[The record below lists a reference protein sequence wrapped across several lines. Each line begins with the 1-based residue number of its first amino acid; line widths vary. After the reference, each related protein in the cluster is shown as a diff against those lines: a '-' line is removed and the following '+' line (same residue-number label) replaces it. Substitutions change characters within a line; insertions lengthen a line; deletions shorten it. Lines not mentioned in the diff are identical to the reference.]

1 MSHII
6 QMKRQI
12 KSIQTTK
19 KLTHAMRLISMSL
32 YSRLD
37 RQKTKIE
44 YFQNN
49 VTSLFHKIMSNSKK
63 KNKLF
68 YGDILDANP
77 LIIIVSSTKGFCGGL
92 NENLFRFIEK
102 NLFIEEHQEPNFI
115 ALGQKAKNFI
125 EEEELG
131 NIIESVT
138 ELNSNNFSIISE
150 KITDLIIKKTPQ
162 FSSVTVYSNYLKNL
176 FYQFPQKIS
185 LLPLKKDASSKKIN
199 AHEEFEEEIIWEQ
212 DKKDIEEF
220 ISNFYLNTSLK
231 NTLFQA
237 LISEYAA
244 RFMAMDNA
252 TTNAK
257 KYLENLTLQ
266 FNKLRQ
272 ALITKEVCELSV
284 NL

>member
-6 QMKRQI
+6 QMKRRI

-37 RQKTKIE
+37 KQKTEIE
-44 YFQNN
+44 YFQEK
-49 VTSLFHKIMSNSKK
+49 VRLFFHKVMSNSKK
-63 KNKLF
+63 KNRLF
-68 YGDILDANP
+68 YGDILDTNP
-77 LIIIVSSTKGFCGGL
+77 LIIIISSTKGFCGGL
-92 NENLFRFIEK
+92 NENLFRHIEK
-102 NLFIEEHQEPNFI
+102 NLFVEEHQEPRFIAIGQKVVNFI
-115 ALGQKAKNFI
+115 K
-125 EEEELG
+125 EEELG
-131 NIIESVT
+131 NIIESIT

-150 KITDLIIKKTPQ
+150 KITDIITKKEPQ
-162 FSSVTVYSNYLKNL
+162 FSSVTIYSNQLKNL
-176 FYQFPQKIS
+176 FFQFPQKIN
-185 LLPLKKDASSKKIN
+185 LLPLEKNKLKENYVS
-199 AHEEFEEEIIWEQ
+199 EEFSQDIIWEQ
-212 DKKDIEEF
+212 DKSEIENF
-220 ISNFYLNTSLK
+220 ISNFYLNTSIK

-237 LISEYAA
+237 LISEYGA